1 MNRKSKILFLFVAL
15 VFVAACA
22 GVQTQEGAYYE
33 ALGIWYDTGLQF
45 KRYYEAAD
53 PDTQAI
59 WDAELR
65 PLLIQAKEVLDI
77 WYVHLSDGEPTD
89 GDAAT
94 WKALK
99 NDILFYMANKM
110 KEKA

>member
-1 MNRKSKILFLFVAL
+1 MNRKSKILIAFLAL

-22 GVQTQEGAYYE
+22 GMQTQESMYYE
-33 ALGIWYDTGLQF
+33 ALGIWYDAGLQF

-53 PDTQAI
+53 PDTQAR

-65 PLLIQAKEVLDI
+65 PLLIEAKEVLDI

-89 GDAAT
+89 GDMRD
-94 WKALK
+94 WKNLK

-110 KEKA
+110 KEKG